1 MLRAGGFCW
10 THATD
15 GTCNVSVYDAVT
27 AKNNLYYAAAAESL
41 PGAEIIWFNKGGYT
55 ACSPY
60 HLTCKKF
67 GTHGVCEEP
76 QTSGLPPWQPCHSD
90 GFEPDTCYTL
100 APEEKGDVFSVALY
114 SIPELRLMIDAFNRT
129 VQNAIQHNVSKVVPY
144 LDLGGGYRRDVLYP
158 LGGGRSLAKIW
169 DYETAYSYLM
179 GALINNPRFLAE
191 PERFGPWSFAKSV
204 VFFPSIV
211 DTNAD
216 HCTGAYAPGGAE
228 RNDMS
233 PCFAVSPEDAR
244 NIRLRHFIAYVE
256 GAATNATSGISPW
269 LVNPH
274 QTTWEPRTKTSK
286 SSLTDDR

>member
-1 MLRAGGFCW
+1 MPRAGGFCW
-10 THATD
+10 THASD

-27 AKNNLYYAAAAESL
+27 AKNNLYYEAAAESL

-67 GTHGVCEEP
+67 GAHGVCEEP
-76 QTSGLPPWQPCHSD
+76 QATGLPPWQPCRAD
-90 GFEPDTCYTL
+90 GFEADTCYTL

-114 SIPELRLMIDAFNRT
+114 SVPELRLMVDSFNLT
-129 VQNAIQHNVSKVVPY
+129 VQNAVRHNISKVVPY

-158 LGGGRSLAKIW
+158 LGGGTILAKIW

-179 GALINNPRFLAE
+179 GALINSPRFLAE

-211 DTNAD
+211 DTAGD
-216 HCTGAYAPGGAE
+216 QCTGAYAPGGAE
-228 RNDMS
+228 RNDAS

-274 QTTWEPRTKTSK
+274 QTTWEPRTKQ
-286 SSLTDDR
+286 